1 MAKTHLT
8 SGERLQIYDAVFQ
21 VNQHFHLIVCRLSD
35 LDRLRAFNSKTLAD
49 LSALTQEMQLEI
61 NHHLLEALTQVE
73 HNDWHNFGK
82 VRAQR
87 EKQQRLA
94 TGKRE
99 KRQ

>member
-21 VNQHFHLIVCRLSD
+21 VNQHFHLIVCRLSG